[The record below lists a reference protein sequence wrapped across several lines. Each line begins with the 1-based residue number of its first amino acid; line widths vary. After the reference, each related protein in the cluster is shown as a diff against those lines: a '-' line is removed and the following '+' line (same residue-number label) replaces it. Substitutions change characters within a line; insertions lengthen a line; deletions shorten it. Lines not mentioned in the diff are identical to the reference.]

1 MKIIDRYILR
11 KFLGTF
17 FYAITVII
25 TIAII
30 FDISEK
36 IDDFLEKRAPLR
48 AIVVDYYLNFIPFFV
63 NMFSPLFTFIS
74 VIFFTSRMAFN
85 TEIIGI
91 LTGGISFR
99 RMLVPYMIGASVLTL
114 ISFSLNHWVIPH
126 ANKTRLQF
134 ENTYIRNK
142 YRISTVNIHRQMKP
156 GEFVYAEDFNNFDNI
171 ASRFTIEKFVDGKL
185 TVKLTAFTARY
196 DSTKKS
202 WVMENWFER
211 RINGFNESIRSGQ
224 KLDTVIALKP
234 SDFGTRINNVQ
245 TMNKAELDQ
254 YIEAEKL
261 KGNDEVPFFELEKY
275 QRTSMPFSTYILTL
289 IGVSIASRKVR
300 GGIGLHIGF
309 GLFLSFSYI
318 MFLQVSSTFA
328 TNGNLSPLL
337 AVWIPNIIFLGISLF
352 LLKTAPK

>member
-1 MKIIDRYILR
+1 MKIIDKYILR

-17 FYAITVII
+17 FYAITIII

-36 IDDFLEKRAPLR
+36 IDDFLDKKAPLR
-48 AIVVDYYLNFIPFFV
+48 AIVFEYYLNFIPFFV

-85 TEIIGI
+85 TEIIAI
-91 LTGGISFR
+91 LTGGISFK
-99 RMLVPYMIGASVLTL
+99 RMLVPYMIGASLLTI
-114 ISFSLNHWVIPH
+114 ISYSLNHYVIPR
-126 ANKTRLQF
+126 ANEKRLNF

-142 YRISTVNIHRQMKP
+142 YRISSVNIHRQIKP
-156 GEFVYAEDFNNFDNI
+156 GEFVYAEDFNNFENI
-171 ASRFTIEKFVDGKL
+171 ASRFSMENFKDGKL
-185 TVKLTAFTARY
+185 TVKITALTARY
-196 DSTKKS
+196 DSTKAS
-202 WVMENWFER
+202 WVLENWFER
-211 RINGFNESIRSGQ
+211 RINGFNESIRSGS
-224 KLDTVIALKP
+224 KMDTAIALKP
-234 SDFGTRINNVQ
+234 SDFGGRINNVQ
-245 TMNKAELDQ
+245 TMNKPELDA
-254 YIEAEKL
+254 YIDREKL
-261 KGNDEVPFFELEKY
+261 KGNDEVPYFELEKY

-289 IGVSIASRKVR
+289 IGVSLASRKVR

-309 GLFLSFSYI
+309 GLFLSFTYI

-337 AVWIPNIIFLGISLF
+337 AVWIPNFIFLGISLF

>member
-1 MKIIDRYILR
+1 LKIIDRYILR

-25 TIAII
+25 SIAII

-36 IDDFLEKRAPLR
+36 IDDFLDKRAPLK
-48 AIVVDYYLNFIPFFV
+48 AIVFDYYFNFIPFFV

-85 TEIIGI
+85 TEIIAI

-99 RMLVPYMIGASVLTL
+99 RMLVPYMIGATVLTA
-114 ISFSLNHWVIPH
+114 ISFTLNHYVIPH
-126 ANKTRLQF
+126 ANEKRLHF

-142 YRISTVNIHRQMKP
+142 YRISSINIHRQMKP
-156 GEFVYAEDFNNFDNI
+156 GEFVYAEDFNNFENI
-171 ASRFTIEKFVDGKL
+171 ASHFTIEKFKDGKL
-185 TVKLTAFTARY
+185 QFKLTAMTARY
-196 DSTKKS
+196 DSTKGA

-211 RINGFNESIRSGQ
+211 RIDGMNESIRSGA
-224 KLDTVIALKP
+224 KMDTVISLRP

-245 TMNKAELDQ
+245 TMNKPELDR
-254 YIEAEKL
+254 YIESEKL
-261 KGNDEVPFFELEKY
+261 KGNDEVPYFELEKH

-289 IGVSIASRKVR
+289 IGVSLASRKVR

-309 GLFLSFSYI
+309 GLFLSFTYI

-328 TNGNLSPLL
+328 TNGNLSPWL
-337 AVWIPNIIFLGISLF
+337 AVWIPNFIFLGIALY

>member
-1 MKIIDRYILR
+1 LKIIDKYILR

-36 IDDFLEKRAPLR
+36 MDDFLEKRAPLK
-48 AIVVDYYLNFIPFFV
+48 AIVVDYYFNFIPFFV

-85 TEIIGI
+85 TEIIAI

-99 RMLVPYMIGASVLTL
+99 RMLVPYMIGATVLTG
-114 ISFSLNHWVIPH
+114 ISYTLNHYVIPH
-126 ANKTRLQF
+126 ANEKRLHF

-142 YRISTVNIHRQMKP
+142 YRISSVNIHRQMKP
-156 GEFVYAEDFNNFDNI
+156 GEFVYAEDFNNFENI
-171 ASRFTIEKFVDGKL
+171 ASRFTIEKFKDGKL
-185 TVKLTAFTARY
+185 IVKLTAMTARF
-196 DSTKKS
+196 DSTKGS
-202 WVMENWFER
+202 WIMDNWFER
-211 RINGFNESIRSGQ
+211 RINGMNESIRSGS
-224 KLDTVIALKP
+224 KMDTVIALRP

-245 TMNKAELDQ
+245 TMNKTELDH
-254 YIEAEKL
+254 YIESEKL
-261 KGNDEVPFFELEKY
+261 KGNDEVPYFELEKH

-289 IGVSIASRKVR
+289 IGVSLASRKVR

-309 GLFLSFSYI
+309 GLFLSFTYI

-328 TNGNLSPLL
+328 TNGNLSPWL
-337 AVWIPNIIFLGISLF
+337 AVWIPNFIFLGIALY
-352 LLKTAPK
+352 LLRTAPK